1 MDLMLQ
7 MGSGVLSVF
16 GVCQSV
22 PIIWHSSSMGTGLYT
37 YLEAPHFLVP
47 EVGFVRAVLPLLESS
62 VLASFPWSPGLW
74 VGWPVLT
81 RVAAFS

>member
-16 GVCQSV
+16 GVCHICPHHLAQ
-22 PIIWHSSSMGTGLYT
+22 LFYT
-37 YLEAPHFLVP
+37 CLEAPLFLVS
-47 EVGFVRAVLPLLESS
+47 EAGFVRAVLPLLESS

-81 RVAAFS
+81 QVAAFS